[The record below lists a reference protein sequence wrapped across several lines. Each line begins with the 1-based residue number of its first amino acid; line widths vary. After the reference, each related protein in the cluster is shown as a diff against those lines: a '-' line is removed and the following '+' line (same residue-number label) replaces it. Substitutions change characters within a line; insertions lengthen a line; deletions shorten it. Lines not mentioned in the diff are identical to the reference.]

1 MAGWQ
6 YLQYPEAIASELLRV
21 TRPGGQVIVAFSNRM
36 FFTKAPLIWTDSSD
50 QDHLDYVASVLEAQG
65 WSSAE
70 RIAETTKASGV
81 MGLLG
86 QAGDPFFAVI
96 STKPT

>member
-1 MAGWQ
+1 MAHWPLGV
-6 YLQYPEAIASELLRV
+6 LR
-21 TRPGGQVIVAFSNRM
+21 FSNRM

-50 QDHLDYVASVLEAQG
+50 QDHLDYVARVLEAQG

-81 MGLLG
+81 MRLLG

>member
-1 MAGWQ
+1 
-6 YLQYPEAIASELLRV
+6 
-21 TRPGGQVIVAFSNRM
+21 M

-50 QDHLDYVASVLEAQG
+50 QDHLDYVARVLEAQG
-65 WSSAE
+65 WSAAE

-96 STKPT
+96 SRK

>member
-1 MAGWQ
+1 MAHWPLGV
-6 YLQYPEAIASELLRV
+6 LRF
-21 TRPGGQVIVAFSNRM
+21 TNRM

-50 QDHLDYVASVLEAQG
+50 QDHLDYVARVLEAQG
-65 WSSAE
+65 WSKAE